1 MMLKDLMKTGVLAA
15 LLALPVGVAVPP
27 APALAAAQ
35 QGAAQQAADVQRTAD
50 GVIVA
55 PAEGAARRVRLQVMG
70 PRLIRV
76 TATPDTAFDL
86 PDSLMVIAEPVTDGF
101 GVEVDGDVVR
111 LTTTETTA
119 EVSRRTGR
127 VTFLNADG
135 EVMLAEREGGRE
147 ISPFWVEDQNGI
159 QPYRSVRQLFDPAPD
174 EAFYGL
180 GQHQQGVMNHR
191 GHDVELTQHN
201 IDVGVPFVSSS
212 RGYGIIWDSNSLVR
226 FGDPREY
233 GILDERLILRD
244 SEGNFGGLTASYRQ
258 DGELVLARIE
268 NQINYEF
275 IRDQQRWPP
284 GFKVQPGEPA
294 QVGDMGRSG
303 QPGVTVTWEGTIEAA
318 VSGEHKFRLYSS
330 SYAKVWI
337 DGELVIDRWRQNWNP
352 WNHDF
357 QFELQAG
364 RRTPIRVEWIPNDG
378 YLALRHLDP
387 LPADQHEALSLWSEV
402 AHAIDYY
409 YVGGDDLDDVIAGYH
424 ALTGEAVMMPRWA
437 YGFWQSRQ
445 RYNTQDE
452 VLGVARGY
460 RERGLPFDNIVQ
472 DWFYWPE
479 NAWGSHEFEASR
491 FPDPA
496 GMVRELHDMNINIM
510 LSVWPKFYPTTE
522 HYRELEAIGGMYT
535 RNVDVG
541 ARDWVGPGYANS
553 FYDPY
558 HEGAR
563 RLYWEQIR
571 EHLHTLGFDGWWLDS
586 VEPDM
591 HSNLDRRERTLRMGP
606 TAAGPAALVFNS
618 YPLVNAEG
626 VYQGTREA
634 QPDKRVYILTRA
646 AWGGLQR
653 TASTLWSGDIVPR
666 WDDLREQISA
676 GVHVGLSGIPNWTHD
691 IGGFSVE
698 ERYTTEAV
706 TPEDQAEWRELN
718 LRWFQFGAFSPIFR
732 SHGEYPYR
740 EIWEIAPEGSEV
752 YESMADYLRL
762 RYRLMPYVYTAAADA
777 HLRPGA
783 IMRGLVMDFPE
794 DVRAREVNDQYMFG
808 RAFLVAPVH
817 VHQARS
823 RQVWLPEGADWYDF
837 NTGAR
842 HAGGQAI
849 TADAPLARM
858 PLFVRAGA
866 IVPTGPAIQHTAEA
880 LDGPLT
886 LNVYTGADGAFDLYE
901 DEGTTY
907 GYERGE
913 FARTPL
919 AWDEATGT
927 LSIGDR
933 SGAYPGMAATRTI
946 HVRFIDGTGAAPWD
960 VDAPPHRTLQ
970 YDGQAV
976 SVAR

>member
-1 MMLKDLMKTGVLAA
+1 MMRQMLTGIAAA
-15 LLALPVGVAVPP
+15 L
-27 APALAAAQ
+27 ALAAPAGMAIAPAPVAAAVQAQ
-35 QGAAQQAADVQRTAD
+35 DVRRTAD
-50 GVIVA
+50 GVIVT
-55 PAEGAARRVRLQVMG
+55 PAEGPARHVRLRVMG
-70 PRLIRV
+70 PRVIHV
-76 TATPDTAFDL
+76 TATPDADFDSI
-86 PDSLMVIAEPVTDGF
+86 PDSLMVTAAPVTDGF
-101 GVEVDGDVVR
+101 AVETDGDVVR
-111 LTTTETTA
+111 LSTTETTA

-127 VTFLNADG
+127 VRFLNADG

-147 ISPFWVEDQNGI
+147 ISPFMVEDQNGVHA
-159 QPYRSVRQLFDPAPD
+159 YHSVRQLFEAAPD
-174 EAFYGL
+174 EAIYGL
-180 GQHQQGVMNHR
+180 GQHQQGLMNQR

-201 IDVGVPFVSSS
+201 IDVGIPFMTSS
-212 RGYGIIWDSNSLVR
+212 RGYGVLWENNGLIR

-233 GILDERLILRD
+233 GMLDQRLIVRD
-244 SEGNFGGLTASYRQ
+244 SEGAFGGLTASYFQ
-258 DGELVLARIE
+258 DGELALSRIE

-284 GFKVQPGEPA
+284 GFKVQPGQPV

-303 QPGVTVTWEGTIEAA
+303 QPGVTVTWEGTIEPT

-330 SYAKVWI
+330 SYVKVWI
-337 DGELVIDRWRQNWNP
+337 GGELVMDRWRQNWNP

-357 QFELQAG
+357 QVQLSAG
-364 RRTPIRVEWIPNDG
+364 ERTPIRIEWIPNDG

-387 LPADQHEALSLWSEV
+387 LPTEQHEALSLWSEV
-402 AHAIDYY
+402 AEAIDYY
-409 YVGGDDLDDVIAGYH
+409 YVGGDDLDDVIAGYRR
-424 ALTGEAVMMPRWA
+424 LTGDAVMMPRWA

-460 RERGLPFDNIVQ
+460 RERNLPFDNIVQ

-496 GMVRELHDMNINIM
+496 GMVRELHDMNVNIM

-522 HYRELEAIGGMYT
+522 HYRELDAIGGMYR
-535 RNVDVG
+535 RNVEVG

-558 HEGAR
+558 HEEAR
-563 RLYWEQIR
+563 ALYWSQIR
-571 EHLHTLGFDGWWLDS
+571 EHLHGLGFDGWWLDS

-606 TAAGPAALVFNS
+606 TAIGPAATVFNS

-626 VYQGTREA
+626 VYRGTREA
-634 QPDKRVYILTRA
+634 QPDRRVYILTRA

-676 GVHVGLSGIPNWTHD
+676 GVQVGLSGIPNWTHD

-698 ERYTTEAV
+698 ARYTADDI
-706 TPEDQAEWRELN
+706 TPEDQAEWRELQ

-732 SHGEYPYR
+732 SHGEYPLR

-752 YESMADYLRL
+752 YDSMADYLRL

-777 HLRPGA
+777 HLRHGA

-794 DVRAREVNDQYMFG
+794 DARAREVNDQYLFG

-817 VHQARS
+817 QHRARS
-823 RQVWLPEGADWYDF
+823 RQVWLPQGADWYDF

-842 HAGGQAI
+842 HGGGQAV
-849 TADAPLARM
+849 TADAPLNRM
-858 PLFVRAGA
+858 PLFVRAGS

-880 LDGPLT
+880 PDGPIT
-886 LNVYTGADGAFDLYE
+886 LNVYVGADGSFELYE

-913 FARTPL
+913 FVRTPID
-919 AWDEATGT
+919 WDQASGT
-927 LSIGDR
+927 LTIGER
-933 SGAYPGMAATRTI
+933 RGAYPGMVQSRTF
-946 HVRFIDGTGAAPWD
+946 HVRFIDGAGAAPWN
-960 VDAPPHRTLQ
+960 VDARPDSTVQ
-970 YDGQAV
+970 YSGSPV
-976 SVAR
+976 RIRR

>member
-1 MMLKDLMKTGVLAA
+1 MMKTMLMGM
-15 LLALPVGVAVPP
+15 
-27 APALAAAQ
+27 AAAMVLTVPAAMMIAPGPVAAAVQ
-35 QGAAQQAADVQRTAD
+35 DQGVQRTAD
-50 GVIVA
+50 GVIVS
-55 PAEGAARRVRLQVMG
+55 PAEGPARHVRLRVMG
-70 PRLIRV
+70 PRVIHV
-76 TATPDTAFDL
+76 TATPDADFDGL
-86 PDSLMVIAEPVTDGF
+86 PESLMVTADPVTDGF

-111 LTTTETTA
+111 LVTTETTA

-127 VTFLNADG
+127 VRFLNADG

-147 ISPFWVEDQNGI
+147 ISPFMVEDQNGI
-159 QPYRSVRQLFDPAPD
+159 HAHHSVRQLFEAAPD
-174 EAFYGL
+174 EAIYGL
-180 GQHQQGVMNHR
+180 GQHQQGLMNQR
-191 GHDVELTQHN
+191 GADVELTQHN
-201 IDVGVPFVSSS
+201 IDSGVPFMTSS
-212 RGYGIIWDSNSLVR
+212 RGYGVLWENNGLVR

-233 GILDERLILRD
+233 GMLDQRLILRD
-244 SEGNFGGLTASYRQ
+244 SEGNFGGLTASYFQ
-258 DGELVLARIE
+258 DGELALSRIE

-284 GFKVQPGEPA
+284 GFKVQPGQPV

-303 QPGVTVTWEGTIEAA
+303 QPGVTVTWEGTLEPT

-330 SYAKVWI
+330 SYVKVWI
-337 DGELVIDRWRQNWNP
+337 DGELVMDRWRQNWNP

-357 QFELQAG
+357 QVHMEAG
-364 RRTPIRVEWIPNDG
+364 RRIPIRVEWLPNDG

-387 LPADQHEALSLWSEV
+387 LPAEQHEALSLWSE
-402 AHAIDYY
+402 AAEAIDYY
-409 YVGGDDLDDVIAGYH
+409 YVGGDNLDEVIAGYRH
-424 ALTGEAVMMPRWA
+424 LTGDAVMMPRWA

-460 RERGLPFDNIVQ
+460 RERNLPFDNIVQ

-510 LSVWPKFYPTTE
+510 ISVWPKFYPTTE
-522 HYRELEAIGGMYT
+522 HYRELDAIGGMYH
-535 RNVDVG
+535 RNVEVG

-558 HEGAR
+558 HEEAR
-563 RLYWEQIR
+563 ALYWSQIR

-606 TAAGPAALVFNS
+606 TAIGPAATVFNS

-626 VYQGTREA
+626 VYQGLREA
-634 QPDKRVYILTRA
+634 QPDRRAYILTRA

-653 TASTLWSGDIVPR
+653 TASTLWSGDVVPR

-676 GVHVGLSGIPNWTHD
+676 GVQVGLSGIPNWTHD

-698 ERYTTEAV
+698 ERYTTDDI
-706 TPEDQAEWRELN
+706 TPENQAEWRELN
-718 LRWFQFGAFSPIFR
+718 LRWFQFGAFTPIFR
-732 SHGEYPYR
+732 SHGEYPLR

-762 RYRLMPYVYTAAADA
+762 RYRLMPYIYTVAADA

-783 IMRGLVMDFPE
+783 IMRGLVMDFPQ
-794 DVRAREVNDQYMFG
+794 DARAREVNDQYLFG

-817 VHQARS
+817 EHLARS
-823 RQVWLPEGADWYDF
+823 RSVWLPQGADWYDF
-837 NTGAR
+837 NSGAR

-849 TADAPLARM
+849 TAEAPLNRM
-858 PLFVRAGA
+858 PLFVRAGS

-880 LDGPLT
+880 LDGPIT
-886 LNVYTGADGAFDLYE
+886 LNVYVGADGSFELYE

-913 FARTPL
+913 FARTPI
-919 AWDEATGT
+919 AWDQASGT
-927 LSIGDR
+927 LTIGQR
-933 SGAYPGMAATRTI
+933 QGAYPGMAQSRTF
-946 HVRFIDGTGAAPWD
+946 HVRFIDGSGEAPWNVDAAP
-960 VDAPPHRTLQ
+960 ARTVA
-970 YDGQAV
+970 YDGSPLTV
-976 SVAR
+976 RR